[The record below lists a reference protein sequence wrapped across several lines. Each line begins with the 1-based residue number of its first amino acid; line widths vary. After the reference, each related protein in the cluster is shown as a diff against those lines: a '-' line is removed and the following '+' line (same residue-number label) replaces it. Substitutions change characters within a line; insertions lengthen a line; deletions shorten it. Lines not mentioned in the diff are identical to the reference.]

1 MDRLGIGQVDLA
13 EHFHAVRR
21 FPAVKVQRQP
31 LAPGVDL
38 RDAAYVAVEHSGT
51 HGAVILLP
59 DHIVIIPGLHDP
71 VPYPE
76 HPLPPQ
82 DLPLAGCPGVQR
94 LLQEPVQVDGA
105 ARPLP
110 GGRQHLDLLR
120 RDVHIVRQA
129 GLAQFQHRR
138 HRPLGVP
145 TAEEEEIPLIPLQV
159 RAFAQIDPVGV
170 ADDGGLLRLPEHLPE
185 KHSLD
190 LFAADQVGKHIS
202 RPHRGQLVRISH
214 QHQPGAGAQRP
225 QQRGEQGHV
234 HHAHLVH
241 DDGLGLQRLLFRF
254 LEGHLMS
261 RLIPRHTQQPVD
273 RLSLHARQ
281 LAHALRRTARGGR
294 QHDVQPHFLKQ
305 GHDAPD
311 GGGLAGA
318 GTAGQQDDANLRR
331 QLYRLPLQG
340 GVGNALFLLDFR
352 HGPVCKPA
360 LVGVHF
366 QQCQQ
371 PGAGGGLR
379 LPQPPQ
385 VHRLHIGD
393 PLDHHGVMLRQGVQG
408 RFHLL
413 DPAAQQLAG
422 GGKQLILRQKHM
434 AVILVIGQLKSEG
447 RLKALRAVLC
457 KSHGQRHGVRHG
469 KIHAAHIVRQQI
481 GIFLHHPDGP
491 VPILLPQPDGQHRRQ
506 LIPG

>member
-13 EHFHAVRR
+13 EHLHTVRR

-38 RDAAYVAVEHSGT
+38 RDAAHIAVEHSGA
-51 HGAVILLP
+51 HGAVVLLP
-59 DHIVIIPGLHDP
+59 DHVVVIPGLHDP

-105 ARPLP
+105 TRPLP

-129 GLAQFQHRR
+129 GLAQLQHRR

-145 TAEEEEIPLIPLQV
+145 AAKEEEISLIPLQV
-159 RAFAQIDPVGV
+159 RGFSQVHPVGV

-202 RPHRGQLVRISH
+202 RPHGGQLVRISH
-214 QHQPGAGAQRP
+214 QHQPGAEAQRP
-225 QQRGEQGHV
+225 QQCGEQGHV

-241 DDGLGLQRLLFRF
+241 NDGLGLQRLLFRF

-261 RLIPRHTQQPVD
+261 RLIPRHTQQPVN
-273 RLSLHARQ
+273 RLGLHARQ

-318 GTAGQQDDANLRR
+318 GTAGQ
-331 QLYRLPLQG
+331 
-340 GVGNALFLLDFR
+340 
-352 HGPVCKPA
+352 
-360 LVGVHF
+360 
-366 QQCQQ
+366 
-371 PGAGGGLR
+371 
-379 LPQPPQ
+379 
-385 VHRLHIGD
+385 
-393 PLDHHGVMLRQGVQG
+393 
-408 RFHLL
+408 
-413 DPAAQQLAG
+413 
-422 GGKQLILRQKHM
+422 
-434 AVILVIGQLKSEG
+434 
-447 RLKALRAVLC
+447 
-457 KSHGQRHGVRHG
+457 
-469 KIHAAHIVRQQI
+469 
-481 GIFLHHPDGP
+481 
-491 VPILLPQPDGQHRRQ
+491 
-506 LIPG
+506 

>member
-1 MDRLGIGQVDLA
+1 M
-13 EHFHAVRR
+13 
-21 FPAVKVQRQP
+21 
-31 LAPGVDL
+31 
-38 RDAAYVAVEHSGT
+38 
-51 HGAVILLP
+51 
-59 DHIVIIPGLHDP
+59 
-71 VPYPE
+71 
-76 HPLPPQ
+76 
-82 DLPLAGCPGVQR
+82 
-94 LLQEPVQVDGA
+94 
-105 ARPLP
+105 
-110 GGRQHLDLLR
+110 
-120 RDVHIVRQA
+120 
-129 GLAQFQHRR
+129 
-138 HRPLGVP
+138 
-145 TAEEEEIPLIPLQV
+145 
-159 RAFAQIDPVGV
+159 GV

-202 RPHRGQLVRISH
+202 RPHGGQLVRIAH

-225 QQRGEQGHV
+225 QQCGEQGHV

-241 DDGLGLQRLLFRF
+241 DDGLSLQRLLFRF

-261 RLIPRHTQQPVD
+261 RLIPRHTQQPVN
-273 RLSLHARQ
+273 RLGLHARQ

-360 LVGVHF
+360 LIGVHF

-457 KSHGQRHGVRHG
+457 EAHGQRHGVRHG